1 VRTLA
6 ARRSIVSSIA
16 SGLPAMNAELA
27 TLSLLTLGDT
37 GWGDELL
44 AGCLITLE
52 LAICALAI
60 GLVLGVLL
68 AGAKLSS
75 FRILRII
82 GEGYTAFIRATPEFL
97 ILLLV
102 YFGSERAIQS
112 LFQMVGIQ
120 MAFEMPRFLAAVI
133 GLAAIFCAYAAEVFR
148 GAYLAVPF
156 GQIEAGIAC
165 GMSNAQVFTRVRL
178 PQMWRFAIPGL
189 GNLWMVLLKDTSLA
203 AVIAVD
209 DLLRQAK
216 IASEATRAPLTF
228 YLAAGALY
236 LILTGLSD
244 LARERL
250 ESRSQRGM
258 ARG

>member
-1 VRTLA
+1 MSFDA
-6 ARRSIVSSIA
+6 ANI
-16 SGLPAMNAELA
+16 G
-27 TLSLLTLGDT
+27 LLTFGDS

-44 AGCLITLE
+44 AGCLVTVE
-52 LAICALAI
+52 LAVCALFV
-60 GLVLGVLL
+60 GLGLGLLL

-75 FRILRII
+75 SLALRGF
-82 GEGYTAFIRATPEFL
+82 GELYTAFVRATPEFL
-97 ILLLV
+97 ILLLF
-102 YFGSERAIQS
+102 YYGSEQAVQS
-112 LFQMVGIQ
+112 ALDLVGISVR
-120 MAFEMPRFLAAVI
+120 FEMPRFLAAVI
-133 GLAAIFCAYAAEVFR
+133 GLALIFAAYAAEVFR
-148 GAYLAVPF
+148 GAYLAVPQ
-156 GQIEAGIAC
+156 GAIEAGIAC
-165 GMSNAQVFTRVRL
+165 GMSRWQIFRRLRL

-236 LILTGLSD
+236 LVLTGGSD
-244 LARERL
+244 AARERL
-250 ESRSQRGM
+250 ERRSQRGM

>member
-1 VRTLA
+1 MQL
-6 ARRSIVSSIA
+6 
-16 SGLPAMNAELA
+16 
-27 TLSLLTLGDT
+27 LSYGDQ

-44 AGCLITLE
+44 AGCLITLQ
-52 LAICALAI
+52 LAICALGI
-60 GLVLGVLL
+60 GLVLGLLL
-68 AGAKLSS
+68 AGAKLSR
-75 FRILRII
+75 FAALRAIA
-82 GEGYTAFIRATPEFL
+82 ETYTAFIRATPEFL

-102 YFGSERAIQS
+102 YFGSERVIQS
-112 LFQMVGIQ
+112 ALQLVGITTS
-120 MAFEMPRFLAAVI
+120 FEMPRFLAAVI

-148 GAYLAVPF
+148 GAYLAVPR

-165 GMSNAQVFTRVRL
+165 GMSDWQIFARVRL

-216 IASEATRAPLTF
+216 IASEVTRAPLTF

-236 LILTGLSD
+236 LVLTGLSD
-244 LARERL
+244 IMRDRL
-250 ESRSQRGM
+250 ERRAQRGT
-258 ARG
+258 ARAA

>member
-1 VRTLA
+1 MSFDLP
-6 ARRSIVSSIA
+6 SI
-16 SGLPAMNAELA
+16 G
-27 TLSLLTLGDT
+27 LLTFGDK

-44 AGCLITLE
+44 AGCLVTLE
-52 LAICALAI
+52 LAVCALGL
-60 GLVLGVLL
+60 GLVLGLLL

-75 FRILRII
+75 YGVLRGI
-82 GEGYTAFIRATPEFL
+82 GEIYTAFIRATPEFL
-97 ILLLV
+97 ILLLF

-112 LFQMVGIQ
+112 ALNLVGISVT
-120 MAFEMPRFLAAVI
+120 FEMPRFLAAVI
-133 GLAAIFCAYAAEVFR
+133 GLAAIFAAYAAEVFR
-148 GAYLAVPF
+148 GAYLSVPR

-165 GMSNAQVFTRVRL
+165 GMSDWQIFSRVRL

-216 IASEATRAPLTF
+216 VASEATRAPLTF

-236 LILTGLSD
+236 LLLTGLSD
-244 LARERL
+244 IVRERL
-250 ESRSQRGM
+250 ERRAQRGM
-258 ARG
+258 TGASA

>member
-1 VRTLA
+1 
-6 ARRSIVSSIA
+6 
-16 SGLPAMNAELA
+16 M
-27 TLSLLTLGDT
+27 SLLSFGDQ

-44 AGCLITLE
+44 AGCLITLQ

-60 GLVLGVLL
+60 GLILGLLL
-68 AGAKLSS
+68 AGAKLSR
-75 FRILRII
+75 FGLVRIVA
-82 GEGYTAFIRATPEFL
+82 EGYTAFIRATPEFL

-112 LFQMVGIQ
+112 ILQIAGIGVS
-120 MAFEMPRFLAAVI
+120 FEMPRFVAAVI

-148 GAYLAVPF
+148 GAYLAVPR

-165 GMSNAQVFTRVRL
+165 GMSNWQVFYRIRL

-228 YLAAGALY
+228 YLAAGVLY
-236 LILTGLSD
+236 LVLTGLSD
-244 LARERL
+244 IMRERL
-250 ESRSQRGM
+250 EKRSQRGM
-258 ARG
+258 AGA

>member
-1 VRTLA
+1 LD
-6 ARRSIVSSIA
+6 
-16 SGLPAMNAELA
+16 
-27 TLSLLTLGDT
+27 LSLVTLLGIGDS

-44 AGCLITLE
+44 AGCLVTLQ

-60 GLVLGVLL
+60 GLVLGLLL
-68 AGAKLSS
+68 AGAKLSR
-75 FRILRII
+75 FAVLRGIA
-82 GEGYTAFIRATPEFL
+82 EAYTAFIRATPEFL

-102 YFGSERAIQS
+102 YFGSERAVQALLALI
-112 LFQMVGIQ
+112 GIPIS
-120 MAFEMPRFLAAVI
+120 FEMPRFLAAVI
-133 GLAAIFCAYAAEVFR
+133 GLAVIFCAYAAEVFR
-148 GAYLAVPF
+148 GAYLAIPH

-165 GMSNAQVFTRVRL
+165 GMSDWGVFSRVRL

-236 LILTGLSD
+236 LVLTGLSD
-244 LARERL
+244 IGRERL
-250 ESRSQRGM
+250 ERRSQRGM
-258 ARG
+258 ARS

>member
-1 VRTLA
+1 
-6 ARRSIVSSIA
+6 
-16 SGLPAMNAELA
+16 M
-27 TLSLLTLGDT
+27 SLLTFGDQ

-44 AGCLITLE
+44 AGCLITLQ

-60 GLVLGVLL
+60 GLILGLLL
-68 AGAKLSS
+68 AGAKLSR
-75 FRILRII
+75 FGLVRIVA
-82 GEGYTAFIRATPEFL
+82 EGYTAFIRATPEFL

-112 LFQMVGIQ
+112 ILQIAGIGVS
-120 MAFEMPRFLAAVI
+120 FEMPRFVAAVI

-148 GAYLAVPF
+148 GAYLAVPR

-165 GMSNAQVFTRVRL
+165 GMSEWQVFYRIRL

-228 YLAAGALY
+228 YLAAGVLY
-236 LILTGLSD
+236 LVLTGLSD
-244 LARERL
+244 IMRERL
-250 ESRSQRGM
+250 EKRSQRGM
-258 ARG
+258 AGA